1 MEHTEKSKKILVAED
16 ERPMAKAMQLKLTKA
31 GFDVAVAFDG
41 EEALNLIETKSFDLV
56 ITDLMMPK
64 LDGFG
69 LLEKLKEKKINIPV
83 IVTSNLSQEEDEEK
97 VKKLGAKEYFIKSNT
112 PIIQI
117 VENVKKILNI

>member
-1 MEHTEKSKKILVAED
+1 
-16 ERPMAKAMQLKLTKA
+16 
-31 GFDVAVAFDG
+31 
-41 EEALNLIETKSFDLV
+41 
-56 ITDLMMPK
+56 MMPK